1 MFGPRSIKKLALK
14 RVRSLFISY
23 VEWNLNEE
31 ELARYF
37 PNALEQSAQSFKRKM
52 SPSMTSPKE
61 NPSRNQSGT
70 NMVPGRCSGNKK
82 KQKVTT
88 QQDDSGEVLKLLTNA
103 FKKS

>member
-1 MFGPRSIKKLALK
+1 
-14 RVRSLFISY
+14 
-23 VEWNLNEE
+23 
-31 ELARYF
+31 
-37 PNALEQSAQSFKRKM
+37 M
-52 SPSMTSPKE
+52 SPSKTSPKE

>member
-1 MFGPRSIKKLALK
+1 
-14 RVRSLFISY
+14 
-23 VEWNLNEE
+23 
-31 ELARYF
+31 
-37 PNALEQSAQSFKRKM
+37 
-52 SPSMTSPKE
+52 MTSPKE

-70 NMVPGRCSGNKK
+70 NMVLGRCSGNKK